1 MSVCVCKCVC
11 MYVCMYVCM
20 CVCVCERE
28 GRKKRAADL
37 EGKYSNKEN
46 ENTLNERHR
55 DIQDISY
62 SLSFHNRIM
71 VK

>member
-1 MSVCVCKCVC
+1 MYVCVC
-11 MYVCMYVCM
+11 
-20 CVCVCERE
+20 VCVGGGGMCERE